1 MLRRILDRGQREG
14 VFRSDVDP
22 LQLYVSIAALGYFYL
37 SNNPT
42 LSVVF
47 GRDLAGAREVRARRE
62 HNVAVVL
69 GFLKQRSG

>member
-1 MLRRILDRGQREG
+1 
-14 VFRSDVDP
+14 

-47 GRDLAGAREVRARRE
+47 GRDLASAREVRARRE

-69 GFLKQRSG
+69 GFLKQRSD

>member
-1 MLRRILDRGQREG
+1 MLRRILDRGQREC
-14 VFRSDVDP
+14 VFRRDVDP
-22 LQLYVSIAALGYFYL
+22 LQLYVSIAALGYFY
-37 SNNPT
+37 NPT